1 MKDEKIFDI
10 LENAENDSMDRLID
24 KCPEISDEQLDRILV
39 MSERKFKMQDKE
51 TTRAKKDNIK
61 VTENN
66 VVEGVDRVRRP
77 AWLRPMSAAA
87 SLILVIGIIAGSTAL
102 IKKGSKKPDSDHLVT
117 PAATTETSTGTETV
131 TVTTGTAVVTT
142 QPVTENSTDPLSI
155 SELVGTWLVESS
167 KYNETIMIESDGTY
181 AIHRENGDIV
191 RGTVVTGTEEIGG
204 TVHNT
209 VNFYEAPNGEFSFG
223 GYYDRNDPDVITIG
237 NGGEEKLV
245 RVSNDGNN
253 SNTSNSDLNKFVGNW
268 TYQIAD
274 GNTTVQENPKF
285 AGTIYISEDGTFTA
299 SKIWGHYLGGVVTVN
314 PSGGYVNGQTVPTLD
329 FHNGDSASDEILLSL
344 WYTEDNLNTLYDGN
358 GGSARLI
365 RGFTA
370 ENTPDVDINALTGE
384 WTYQIADGNTTVQE
398 NPKNAGSITINED
411 GTYTATKI
419 WGNYTGGI
427 VTANPNGGYVDGRNV
442 PTLDFHIGESD
453 DIILSAWYTE
463 NDIDTLYEGKGDSV
477 RLVRDKANSSSLIDE
492 KSLAGTWEFQLIDNT
507 HFSSAPLKY
516 VVING
521 NGAYDYTDPEGNS
534 GTGTYRIDTNE
545 DINDQKTTVIYFYQ
559 NTYLAFEGQ
568 CDSNNP
574 NVITIDNGVARLV
587 R

>member
-39 MSERKFKMQDKE
+39 MSERKFKMKDKE

-117 PAATTETSTGTETV
+117 PAATTETSTGTV

-155 SELVGTWLVESS
+155 SELVGKWLVESS

-191 RGTVVTGTEEIGG
+191 RGTVVTDTEEIGG

-253 SNTSNSDLNKFVGNW
+253 SNTSDSDLNKFVGNW

-329 FHNGDSASDEILLSL
+329 FHNGDSASGEILLSL

-358 GGSARLI
+358 SGSARLI

-384 WTYQIADGNTTVQE
+384 WTYQVADGNTTVDQAAKF
-398 NPKNAGSITINED
+398 NGTVIINAD
-411 GTYTATKI
+411 GTFTFDDTDGLSTNGTVIIDIEEIEGTKL
-419 WGNYTGGI
+419 TTVSFLLPDSSRSFGGYYDKNSPDTI
-427 VTANPNGGYVDGRNV
+427 PLGNGGM
-442 PTLDFHIGESD
+442 
-453 DIILSAWYTE
+453 A
-463 NDIDTLYEGKGDSV
+463 
-477 RLVRDKANSSSLIDE
+477 RLVRGKANGSTPVND
-492 KSLAGTWEFQLIDNT
+492 KDLAGRWEFQLIDDT
-507 HFSSAPLKY
+507 HFNGSPLKY

-521 NGAYDYTDPEGNS
+521 NGAYDYSDDEGNS
-534 GTGTYRIDTNE
+534 GTGTYRIDTTE
-545 DINDQKTTVIYFYQ
+545 DANGKKNTEIYFYQ
-559 NTYLAFEGQ
+559 NTYLAFEGHY
-568 CDSNNP
+568 DNNNP
-574 NVITIDNGVARLV
+574 NVINIDNGIAKLV